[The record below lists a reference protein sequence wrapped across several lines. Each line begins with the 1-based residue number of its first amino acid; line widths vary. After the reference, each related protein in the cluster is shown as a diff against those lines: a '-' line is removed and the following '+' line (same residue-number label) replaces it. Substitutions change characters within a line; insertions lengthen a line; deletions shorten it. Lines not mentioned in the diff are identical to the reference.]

1 MPPLDNPRWERF
13 AQELAKGQSQTG
25 AYLAAGYKGAKSPTT
40 AASRLLTNVKILE
53 RVRELQE
60 RGAARAEV
68 TVESLIREAEE
79 IRKEALA
86 ARQFSAAIAAVR
98 EKGVLSGKRVE
109 RSERGVS
116 GEYADL
122 ENMTADELRAV
133 LVEGL
138 EAAGLRMEDIAQ
150 GESGGIGWK
159 QAALICRD

>member
-1 MPPLDNPRWERF
+1 MEKD
-13 AQELAKGQSQTG
+13 
-25 AYLAAGYKGAKSPTT
+25 YLIFKRAS
-40 AASRLLTNVKILE
+40 ASRSSGEWTNVKILE

-79 IRKEALA
+79 VRKEALA

-109 RSERGVS
+109 RSERGVP

-122 ENMTADELRAV
+122 ENMSADELRAV
-133 LVEGL
+133 LEREL
-138 EAAGLRMEDIAQ
+138 EAAGLRLVAIDA
-150 GESGGIGWK
+150 GIGAGSPGSK
-159 QAALICRD
+159 PN

>member
-1 MPPLDNPRWERF
+1 LLICSERKKITVGSGTYIGAAPWRRTTSSSNAHRPAVPLAEW
-13 AQELAKGQSQTG
+13 
-25 AYLAAGYKGAKSPTT
+25 
-40 AASRLLTNVKILE
+40 TNVKILE

-79 IRKEALA
+79 VRKEALA

-109 RSERGVS
+109 RSERGVP

-122 ENMTADELRAV
+122 ENMSADELRAV
-133 LVEGL
+133 LEREL
-138 EAAGLRMEDIAQ
+138 EAAGLRLVAIDA
-150 GESGGIGWK
+150 GIGAGSPGSK
-159 QAALICRD
+159 PN